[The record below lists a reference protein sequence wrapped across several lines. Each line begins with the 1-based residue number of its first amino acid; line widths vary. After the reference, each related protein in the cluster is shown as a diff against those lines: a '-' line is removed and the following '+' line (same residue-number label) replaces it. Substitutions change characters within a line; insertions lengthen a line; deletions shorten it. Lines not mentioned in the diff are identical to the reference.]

1 MQRSPRKQGLKQ
13 NFFPLRGKTFTKN
26 AYAVCSAKN
35 RFGVSDLV
43 KLSFLKERLLQESLK
58 KQGLKFWVAQEFVY
72 ERQTCELQESPR
84 KQGLKLKL
92 TGYPLPPGVSCKKVY
107 ENKD

>member
-1 MQRSPRKQGLKQ
+1 MKQ

-58 KQGLKFWVAQEFVY
+58 KQGLKFKDIPEPYRGLTV
-72 ERQTCELQESPR
+72 LQESLR
-84 KQGLKLKL
+84 KQGLKQNFF
-92 TGYPLPPGVSCKKVY
+92 PLRGKTFTKNAYAVCSAKTILSW
-107 ENKD
+107 